1 MENEDY
7 RERKRPGNWIS
18 GRKALQSRF
27 LKISQETGRQEKEI
41 KGIQIGKEELKL
53 PQIGRASCRERV

>member
-7 RERKRPGNWIS
+7 RERKRPRNRIS

-27 LKISQETGRQEKEI
+27 WEI
-41 KGIQIGKEELKL
+41 KRRRGCPWKMRITARGRGQGIGFQAVKL
-53 PQIGRASCRERV
+53 CKADF